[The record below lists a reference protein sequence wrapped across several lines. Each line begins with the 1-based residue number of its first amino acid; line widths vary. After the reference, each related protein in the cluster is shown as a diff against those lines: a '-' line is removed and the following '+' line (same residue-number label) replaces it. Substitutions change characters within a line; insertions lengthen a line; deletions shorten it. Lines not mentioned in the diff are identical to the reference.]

1 MEEGKQP
8 NQPGWES
15 LLHLLGGIVLHAEQ
29 EKNLLAL
36 AGQAEAEGGKPSC
49 NQQSEP
55 ISQTT
60 HATAAR
66 ESGRK
71 HAGRGGTKQTS
82 AAQEH
87 LRSGSPNQG
96 WVVGGREREQSN
108 RRQGRKEGSR
118 ALWMNGGFSRTSLTT
133 LENGGG

>member
-1 MEEGKQP
+1 M
-8 NQPGWES
+8 
-15 LLHLLGGIVLHAEQ
+15 LHAEQ

-36 AGQAEAEGGKPSC
+36 AGQAEAEGGKPS
-49 NQQSEP
+49 
-55 ISQTT
+55 
-60 HATAAR
+60 
-66 ESGRK
+66 
-71 HAGRGGTKQTS
+71 S